1 MLFVLSLQQIQLS
14 AAEQNEI
21 LFKSGDKVA
30 FLGDSITQLGYE
42 NKTLGYVNLVVDGMR
57 ENGID
62 IQ

>member
-1 MLFVLSLQQIQLS
+1 MLFVLSLPQIQLS
-14 AAEQNEI
+14 AAEKNEI

-42 NKTLGYVNLVVDGMR
+42 NKTLGYVNLVIDGMR